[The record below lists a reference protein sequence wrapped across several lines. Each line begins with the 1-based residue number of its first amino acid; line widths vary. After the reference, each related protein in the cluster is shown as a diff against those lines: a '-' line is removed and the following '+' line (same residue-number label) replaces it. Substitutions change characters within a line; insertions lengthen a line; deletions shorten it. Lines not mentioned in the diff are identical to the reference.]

1 MLRFTLLLLSLA
13 ILQISAQNVTSS
25 QIQMILV
32 SRLVIKIK
40 NLIKIPTW
48 SISSDPSTPNQ
59 NFTIDNL
66 NGVLMSRLYRMARR
80 TVLFAFGFTETFNSP
95 STTLTVNGYIK
106 KGNYNILVLDW
117 SAYNKGNLTIAIKK
131 AQEVGKIVGEKMKR
145 TFALLIGNFELVG

>member
-1 MLRFTLLLLSLA
+1 
-13 ILQISAQNVTSS
+13 
-25 QIQMILV
+25 
-32 SRLVIKIK
+32 
-40 NLIKIPTW
+40 
-48 SISSDPSTPNQ
+48 
-59 NFTIDNL
+59 
-66 NGVLMSRLYRMARR
+66 MSRLYRMARR

-117 SAYNKGNLTIAIKK
+117 SAYNKGNLTVAIKK